1 VHFHCRQ
8 ILLSTRQAAAQHR
21 HGAGGAGHPL
31 RLRQLSQQ
39 PGDQGRAAAHPP
51 PSMDATPATSA
62 STTMPTL
69 NKVKP
74 SSGARAALTNGQ
86 DKSNIFVPESLR
98 FPI

>member
-39 PGDQGRAAAHPP
+39 PGDQGRAAAHPQ
-51 PSMDATPATSA
+51 A
-62 STTMPTL
+62 L
-69 NKVKP
+69 
-74 SSGARAALTNGQ
+74 RAALLLAHAGDGLLPVGQ
-86 DKSNIFVPESLR
+86 LGSRRAPAVRRVLETVSSYGLYYLKSYL
-98 FPI
+98 